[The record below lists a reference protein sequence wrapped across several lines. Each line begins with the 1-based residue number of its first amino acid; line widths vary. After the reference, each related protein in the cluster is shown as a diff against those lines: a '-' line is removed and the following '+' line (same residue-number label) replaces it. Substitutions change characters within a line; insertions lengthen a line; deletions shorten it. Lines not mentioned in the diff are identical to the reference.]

1 MFVNEKHKQ
10 KFYFYFIQPLKIK
23 LMKKNYKLMMV
34 SLLFGALTYAQV
46 GVGTATPSAGLDI
59 VSQGNTNA
67 TKALEVNNAINTE
80 MVTVLDNGNVGIGN
94 TTPATKL
101 DINNGTTAGA
111 IKIVDG
117 TQGAGRVLTSDA
129 NGVGTWSPT
138 PVTSLYFLSSNAY
151 NGSSAPSDFTGMTNP
166 ITGVSV
172 GSSSTRYLVNT
183 TGVLNLGPATT
194 YTTGSTG
201 LSYKIPVTGMYRI
214 TLYVDSGYAN
224 SRITVSTYNGDGT
237 NLLRYNID
245 SVNANSSTVMINIW
259 QLQAGDVVIPY
270 SNGTPV
276 PNNGQLVETTFTVER
291 VN

>member
-1 MFVNEKHKQ
+1 MFVNEEYRQ
-10 KFYFYFIQPLKIK
+10 KFYFYFIQPLKVK
-23 LMKKNYKLMMV
+23 LMKKTYKLMMV

-67 TKALEVNNAINTE
+67 TKALEVNNATNTE

-101 DINNGTTAGA
+101 DINNGTTVGA

-138 PVTSLYFLSSNAY
+138 PATALYFLSTSTG
-151 NGSSAPSDFTGMTNP
+151 NGSPEFAGTNNPVPGSPNPGGSASTT
-166 ITGVSV
+166 
-172 GSSSTRYLVNT
+172 TRYLINGS
-183 TGVLNLGPATT
+183 TGIRNLGPATAFT
-194 YTTGSTG
+194 SGTTGI
-201 LSYKIPVTGMYRI
+201 SYTVPQNGMYRI
-214 TLYVDSGYAN
+214 TLYTDYGQAGA
-224 SRITVSTYNGDGT
+224 RIGMAAYRTTSQIRL
-237 NLLRYNID
+237 NLDN
-245 SVNANSSTVMINIW
+245 VAAAAAATMINLW
-259 QLQAGDVVIPY
+259 ELQAGDIVVPV
-270 SNGTPV
+270 STGSV